1 MTLSQNIL
9 SLSKMEQAKFFEML
23 TNNIDLLIKVMPDIP
38 LLTLIKMQNFD
49 AYQQDELIQAYLAW
63 RNKR

>member
-9 SLSKMEQAKFFEML
+9 SLSKIEQSKFFEML
-23 TNNIDLLIKVMPDIP
+23 TNNIDLLIKVMPDMP
-38 LLTLIKMQNFD
+38 LLTLIKMQNFG

>member
-9 SLSKMEQAKFFEML
+9 SLSKIEQAKFFEML
-23 TNNIDLLIKVMPDIP
+23 TNNIDLLIKVMPDMP
-38 LLTLIKMQNFD
+38 LLKLIKMQNFD

-63 RNKR
+63 HNKR

>member
-9 SLSKMEQAKFFEML
+9 SLSKIEQAKFFEIL
-23 TNNIDLLIKVMPDIP
+23 TNNIDLLVKVMPDMP

>member
-9 SLSKMEQAKFFEML
+9 SLSKIEQYKFFEML
-23 TNNIDLLIKVMPDIP
+23 TNNIDLLIKVMPDMP
-38 LLTLIKMQNFD
+38 LLKLIKMQNFN
-49 AYQQDELIQAYLAW
+49 ANQQDELIQAYLAW

>member
-9 SLSKMEQAKFFEML
+9 SLSKIEQAKFFEML
-23 TNNIDLLIKVMPDIP
+23 TNNIDLLIKVMPDMP
-38 LLTLIKMQNFD
+38 LLKLIKMQNFD

>member
-1 MTLSQNIL
+1 MTLAQNIL
-9 SLSKMEQAKFFEML
+9 SLSKIEQAKFFEML

>member
-9 SLSKMEQAKFFEML
+9 SLSKIEQSKFFEML
-23 TNNIDLLIKVMPDIP
+23 TNNIDLLIKVMPDMP

>member
-9 SLSKMEQAKFFEML
+9 SLSKIEQYKFFEML
-23 TNNIDLLIKVMPDIP
+23 TNNIDLLIKVMPDMP

>member
-9 SLSKMEQAKFFEML
+9 SLSKIEQAKFFEML
-23 TNNIDLLIKVMPDIP
+23 TNNIDLLIKVMPDMP
-38 LLTLIKMQNFD
+38 LLTLIKMQSFD

-63 RNKR
+63 HNKR

>member
-9 SLSKMEQAKFFEML
+9 SLSKIEQAKFFEML
-23 TNNIDLLIKVMPDIP
+23 TTNIDLLIKVMPDIP

>member
-9 SLSKMEQAKFFEML
+9 SLTKIEQAKFFEML
-23 TNNIDLLIKVMPDIP
+23 TNNIDLLIKVIPDMP

-63 RNKR
+63 HNKR

>member
-9 SLSKMEQAKFFEML
+9 SLSKIEQAKFFEML
-23 TNNIDLLIKVMPDIP
+23 TNNIDLLIKVMPDMP

-49 AYQQDELIQAYLAW
+49 AYQQDELIQAYLVW
-63 RNKR
+63 HNKR

>member
-1 MTLSQNIL
+1 MTISQNIL
-9 SLSKMEQAKFFEML
+9 SLSKIEQAKFFEML

>member
-9 SLSKMEQAKFFEML
+9 SLSKIEQAKFFEML
-23 TNNIDLLIKVMPDIP
+23 TNNIDLLIKVMPNMP

-63 RNKR
+63 HNKR

>member
-9 SLSKMEQAKFFEML
+9 SLSKIEQAKFFEML
-23 TNNIDLLIKVMPDIP
+23 TNNIDLLIKVIPDMP

-63 RNKR
+63 HNKR

>member
-9 SLSKMEQAKFFEML
+9 SLSKIEQAKFFEML

-63 RNKR
+63 RNRR

>member
-9 SLSKMEQAKFFEML
+9 SLSKIEQSKFFEML

>member
-1 MTLSQNIL
+1 MTISQNIL
-9 SLSKMEQAKFFEML
+9 SLSKIEQAKFFEML
-23 TNNIDLLIKVMPDIP
+23 TNNIDLLIKVMPGVP

>member
-9 SLSKMEQAKFFEML
+9 SLSKIEQYKFFEML
-23 TNNIDLLIKVMPDIP
+23 TNNIDLLIKVMPDMP
-38 LLTLIKMQNFD
+38 LLTLIKMQNFN

>member
-9 SLSKMEQAKFFEML
+9 SLSKIEQAKFFEML